1 MIVVD
6 ASAMLEI
13 LSHTELGHAMEALF
27 FEEDLH
33 SPHLIDLE
41 VLQTLRRW
49 TLAGVISTEEADQA
63 IKLFL
68 SFTITRYP
76 HLHLIPAIWALRHNL
91 TAYDGAYLA
100 LARLLGAPLL
110 SADGALRKMAARHK
124 PN

>member
-49 TLAGVISTEEADQA
+49 TLAGVISTRR
-63 IKLFL
+63 LTRRL
-68 SFTITRYP
+68 SYFC
-76 HLHLIPAIWALRHNL
+76 
-91 TAYDGAYLA
+91 
-100 LARLLGAPLL
+100 PLQL
-110 SADGALRKMAARHK
+110 PDIRICT
-124 PN
+124 